1 MAQYVLR
8 FLDQAFSVCRVKS
21 LSLVNWQDD
30 FVFVSKTDEELSLV
44 CATDSVPA
52 NALQREDG
60 WVCFR
65 IEGELDF
72 SLVGILARI
81 SSLLAEQ
88 NISIFAVSTYGTD
101 YVFIKEAVREVAIAT
116 LRENGYPC
124 MT

>member
-1 MAQYVLR
+1 MDGYVLK
-8 FLDQAFSVCRVKS
+8 FLSQRFSVCRISS

-44 CATDSVPA
+44 CATDSVPET
-52 NALQREDG
+52 ALQREDG

-81 SSLLAEQ
+81 SSLLSEQ

-101 YVFIKEAVREVAIAT
+101 YVLIKEAVRDVAIAA
-116 LRENGYPC
+116 LKENGYPC
-124 MT
+124 IL